1 MNKILKYHL
10 FVSIV
15 YSYKGIWKK
24 EEPSCLSI
32 LVTLI
37 LDNVI
42 KEITEVNLSGV

>member
-24 EEPSCLSI
+24 EPSCLSI
-32 LVTLI
+32 LITLI